1 VKEYNMDGTC
11 DAYAIENDV
20 QGIWLKKPER
30 EIPLLTP
37 RCRCGVDI
45 EVDLK

>member
-1 VKEYNMDGTC
+1 MDGAC
-11 DAYAIENDV
+11 NAYAIKMYV
-20 QGIWLKKPER
+20 QGIWLEKPER

-37 RCRCGVDI
+37 RCRCEDNI